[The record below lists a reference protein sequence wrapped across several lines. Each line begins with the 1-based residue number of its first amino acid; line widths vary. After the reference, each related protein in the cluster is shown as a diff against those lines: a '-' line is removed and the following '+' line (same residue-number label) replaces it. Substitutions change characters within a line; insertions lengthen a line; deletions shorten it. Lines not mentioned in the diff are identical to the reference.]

1 MFALCVTG
9 DNEHAAFALIP
20 VLTMYFMN
28 IVVPISMSR
37 IDKVPEMILS
47 SVSFV
52 QLIYRVSAATLCLF
66 WIGNYIPSNWQVLVF
81 IEVGMVFFMLQYLR
95 PAREWQL
102 LALAY
107 ALMGCFFLF
116 GQFIDNKATWPSLVG
131 IFTLFGIQQIARRFE
146 IKKNLADWIHQW
158 LILVGGALLFIWLS
172 VYVSEMGGHGL
183 RTIAWSLLAVI
194 YISVLALA

>member
-1 MFALCVTG
+1 
-9 DNEHAAFALIP
+9 
-20 VLTMYFMN
+20 
-28 IVVPISMSR
+28 
-37 IDKVPEMILS
+37 
-47 SVSFV
+47 
-52 QLIYRVSAATLCLF
+52 
-66 WIGNYIPSNWQVLVF
+66 
-81 IEVGMVFFMLQYLR
+81 MLQYLR
-95 PAREWQL
+95 PAREWQW

-146 IKKNLADWIHQW
+146 IEKNLADWMHQW

-183 RTIAWSLLAVI
+183 RTISWSFLAVI
-194 YISVLALA
+194 YFGSGIGLRERWFRLMGLGTLTIALLSLVPIIWGMSTEYKIASFFVMGGVFLLSLIHI